1 MIAIA
6 IGVMF
11 VSCGGSNDE
20 PVGTELTVSFRKSTQ
35 NISET
40 QTADVIIIQFDSE
53 ADFDGAIEVE
63 LTEYNAEYD
72 TDFTTQP
79 GTQSNVLTIPFSVG
93 STQSTIVVAPIPD
106 SDTIIDSL
114 QFTITGGS
122 SSLINV
128 GVNPTTKIF
137 ITEPGGG
144 SGGGNNTGSGSCNG
158 TTYTTGTTLCTP
170 GLSSDDLDIV
180 TWNLEFFPTSGSTT
194 ISKVKDIIL
203 DLDADVYAIQEINDI
218 SSFNSLVSSL
228 NGYDGEV
235 VNIGGSLDLG
245 FIFKTSEIISHTSP
259 AELNLGIGP
268 RDPVVVDITHSNGLS
283 VKLLN
288 IHLKCCGGSG
298 DISQRVDASNK
309 LKSYIDSNLPDKE
322 VIVLGDWNE
331 DFVNGANSFSNFISD
346 SEDYIFAD
354 LPINS
359 GSSSDFSY
367 PSWPSHL
374 DHILLTNELCD
385 NLLSS
390 YTVKLDNCVSSYFTQ
405 VSDHRPVMVSLK
417 ADE

>member
-1 MIAIA
+1 
-6 IGVMF
+6 MF

-20 PVGTELTVSFRKSTQ
+20 PIGTELSVSFRKSTQ
-35 NISET
+35 NISEG

-63 LTEYNAEYD
+63 LTEYNAKYD
-72 TDFTTQP
+72 VDFTTQP
-79 GTQSNVLTIPFSVG
+79 GTQSNTLTIPFSAG

-106 SDTIIDSL
+106 SDSVIDSL

-128 GVNPTTKIF
+128 GANPSTKIF
-137 ITEPGGG
+137 ITEPGG
-144 SGGGNNTGSGSCNG
+144 SSSSSCAG
-158 TTYTTGTTLCTP
+158 TNYSTGTTLCTP
-170 GLSSDDLDIV
+170 GLSTDDLDIV
-180 TWNLEFFPTSGSTT
+180 TWNLEFFPTAGSTT
-194 ISKVKDIIL
+194 IDKVKDIIL
-203 DLDADVYAIQEINDI
+203 DLDADVYAIQEINNI

-228 NGYDGEV
+228 SGYDGMA

-245 FIFKTSEIISHTSP
+245 YIFKNSEIISHTSP

-288 IHLKCCGGSG
+288 IHLKCCGDSG
-298 DISQRVDASNK
+298 DISQRVDASTK
-309 LKSYIDSNLPDKE
+309 LKNYIDSNLPSKE
-322 VIVLGDWNE
+322 VIILGDWNE
-331 DFVNGANSFSNFISD
+331 DFVNGANSFSNFINDSD
-346 SEDYIFAD
+346 DYIFAD

-359 GSSSDFSY
+359 GSTSDFSY

-385 NLLSS
+385 NLLSA
-390 YTVKLDNCVSSYFTQ
+390 YTVKLDNCVSSYFSL